1 MVVYTF
7 QDLEAADDLSMF
19 IKSAID
25 RHRSSNAYRIAQTA
39 DLYDRQLNATI
50 GSYVKTLYTL
60 TGEKVRDPTATTSRI
75 ACNFFNRLNTQRVM
89 YSLGNGVSFLQPDE
103 KVADGDRVKESLG
116 EFFDHDVTDAAYYAL
131 IHGVS
136 YPFWNLDRLHVFK
149 LTEFVPFMDEH
160 TGDLRAGVRFWRLD
174 GEDVEGKRRPMSAVL
189 YREEGYSM
197 WREDDGSLRPLDV
210 HDDFSSTEELRPYK
224 TTYTYTL
231 ADGNPEVVGE
241 EGYGSLPIVPMYASR
256 LKQST
261 LVGMREA
268 IDSYDLIR
276 SGFASDME
284 ECAMIYWIVENAGG
298 MTDEDLIKFRD
309 TLKFQHIANADVSA
323 GSAVKPYVQEVPHVA
338 RSEYLK
344 MIRDGIYE
352 DFGALDVHTVAAGS
366 TNDHIDAAYQ
376 PMDENAADFE
386 YWVGTAI
393 RQILALQGID
403 DAPVFKRQRISNQK
417 EQVEMVVMEAQWLDS
432 ATVLRKLPNISAEE
446 VAAIIEAMDAEDM
459 GRFGAAPLQLETELA
474 EEVGS
479 DE

>member
-1 MVVYTF
+1 MYTF
-7 QDLEAADDLSMF
+7 QDLQSTDDLSAF
-19 IKSAID
+19 IGSSID
-25 RHRSSNAYRIAQTA
+25 RHRSSSMYRTA
-39 DLYDRQLNATI
+39 VAADMYDKQRNVTI
-50 GSYVKTLYTL
+50 NEYVKTLYTL
-60 TGEKVRDPTATTSRI
+60 GGDKVRDPTSSTSRI
-75 ACNFFNRLNTQRVM
+75 ASNFFNRLNTQRVM
-89 YSLGNGVSFLQPDE
+89 YSLGNGVSFMQPDE
-103 KVADGDRVKESLG
+103 DLGRGDEVKDNLG
-116 EFFDHDVTDAAYYAL
+116 EFFDHDITEAAYYAL

-136 YPFWNLDRLHVFK
+136 YPFWNLDRLHVFR
-149 LTEFVPFMDEH
+149 LTEFVPFLDEH
-160 TGDLRAGVRFWRLD
+160 TGDLRAGIRFWRLEGDDMD
-174 GEDVEGKRRPMSAVL
+174 GRRRPMSAVL

-197 WREDDGSLRPLDV
+197 WREDSGEMRPLDRSGE
-210 HDDFSSTEELRPYK
+210 FSPTEELQPYK
-224 TTYTYTL
+224 TTYTYTI
-231 ADGNPEVVGE
+231 ADGSTEVVGE
-241 EGYGSLPIVPMYASR
+241 DGYGALPIVPMYASR

-323 GSAVKPYVQEVPHVA
+323 GSSVKPFTQEVPYTA
-338 RSEYLK
+338 RSEYLR

-352 DFGALDVHTVAAGS
+352 DFGALDVHTVAAGA

-403 DAPVFKRQRISNQK
+403 DAPVFKRNRVSNQR
-417 EQVEMVVMEAQWLDS
+417 EQVEMVMLEAPYLDQ
-432 ATVLRKLPNISAEE
+432 ATVLRKLPNVDAEE
-446 VAAIIEAMDAEDM
+446 VANIIGSVDSDDM
-459 GRFGAAPLQLETELA
+459 ARYSVETVQGVREEL
-474 EEVGS
+474 
-479 DE
+479 